1 MSRDPQINIRI
12 PQELKDAVQALAEA
26 NKRSVNAEL
35 VAAIEFWTAA
45 AQCSSRGDA
54 MFVGMLLNENTT
66 HGKLTAKSNIYAH
79 IAMERCQGD
88 IATDASKIDLVKIKP
103 T

>member
-12 PQELKDAVQALAEA
+12 SQELKDAVQALAEA

-45 AQCSSRGDA
+45 KGTKADSFIAD
-54 MFVGMLLNENTT
+54 
-66 HGKLTAKSNIYAH
+66 LTKRI
-79 IAMERCQGD
+79 E
-88 IATDASKIDLVKIKP
+88 DLEKMVNKKP

>member
-12 PQELKDAVQALAEA
+12 PQELKEAVQVLADT

-45 AQCSSRGDA
+45 KGTRADTFIA
-54 MFVGMLLNENTT
+54 D
-66 HGKLTAKSNIYAH
+66 LTRRIEDL
-79 IAMERCQGD
+79 ERQVNKK
-88 IATDASKIDLVKIKP
+88 TN
-103 T
+103 

>member
-45 AQCSSRGDA
+45 KGTRAESFIADLTRR
-54 MFVGMLLNENTT
+54 VEELENQIN
-66 HGKLTAKSNIYAH
+66 KNPA
-79 IAMERCQGD
+79 
-88 IATDASKIDLVKIKP
+88 
-103 T
+103 